1 MVKKILI
8 PGLFCLISLI
18 GRSQGKPHTFS
29 LSTRDFLL
37 DGKPMQIISGE
48 MHPARIPAEY
58 WQQRIR
64 MAKAMGCNTIAAYI
78 FWNYHETAPGVFDF
92 QTDNHNIGKF
102 IRLVQEEGMWLI
114 LRPGPY
120 VCAEWDFGGLP
131 SYLLAIPD
139 IKVRCMDPRY
149 TAAVERYIKTL
160 ALQVKE
166 QQVTRG
172 GPILMLQVENEY
184 GSYGNDRTYLT

>member
-78 FWNYHETAPGVFDF
+78 FWNYHETASRVFDF
-92 QTDNHNIGKF
+92 QTDNHNIAKF